1 MLIVPE
7 TDVVVGLAPEL
18 DDVALVPQPTVAA
31 ARIATAGIAAR
42 RRSPSLT
49 FMLIVLT

>member
-1 MLIVPE
+1 MLTVPE

-18 DDVALVPQPTVAA
+18 DDVDLVPQPTATV

-42 RRSPSLT
+42 RGSPFVT
-49 FMLIVLT
+49 FMPT